1 MQKNT
6 QRLFMSLSLLKSVFK
21 TFVALIVVISCLPIF
36 ILIFL
41 HYFVVGFIETENKRN
56 DDKTNA
62 RRTNEESIK

>member
-21 TFVALIVVISCLPIF
+21 TFVALLVVISCLPIF

-62 RRTNEESIK
+62 RRTNGESIK

>member
-6 QRLFMSLSLLKSVFK
+6 QRLYTSLSLLRSVFK
-21 TFVALIVVISCLPIF
+21 TFVALLVVISCLPIF

-56 DDKTNA
+56 DNKTNA